1 MFCRGRAAGCEA
13 ALCWRGGG
21 RAPNEAGADGC
32 LDRQL
37 FRSALCRVS
46 PSCLGSELPAQMSPD
61 TDVSDG
67 NRRWLVEECGVDI
80 ESPDRSGVTPLQAA
94 CENGHVDVASYI
106 CSLPCTPAVA
116 LRRSRLLNF
125 TVPAGLGE
133 DGRGRSRQGRRSP
146 KAKKAVG
153 LSVEVDDD
161 AAQSSDTSPLGW
173 TPSSSDLRG
182 AAPDA
187 RLSRRRGAVVL
198 EEFLAQS
205 VLGAKYTE
213 SNALVGVS
221 RGRSPSDMGRASP
234 VQPVTSPL
242 SFATSA
248 ATTAFSPTASSPTVF
263 SPKSWTGKGQNSPTS
278 GSPKQRSKYV
288 AGERMHST
296 MTHVIDVPAKAQ
308 AASPVFDASSPISDG
323 GSPTGSPKGKRR
335 GRQRQRG
342 GAVLPSMMGSVD
354 AMRAAALHERAVR
367 A

>member
-1 MFCRGRAAGCEA
+1 M
-13 ALCWRGGG
+13 
-21 RAPNEAGADGC
+21 
-32 LDRQL
+32 
-37 FRSALCRVS
+37 
-46 PSCLGSELPAQMSPD
+46 
-61 TDVSDG
+61 
-67 NRRWLVEECGVDI
+67 DI

-146 KAKKAVG
+146 KAKRAVG
-153 LSVEVDDD
+153 LTVEVDDD
-161 AAQSSDTSPLGW
+161 AAQSSDTSPLGPAGLGW
-173 TPSSSDLRG
+173 SPSSSDLRG

-221 RGRSPSDMGRASP
+221 RGRSPSDMATSP

-242 SFATSA
+242 SFAQSSV
-248 ATTAFSPTASSPTVF
+248 TTAFSPTASSPTVF

-308 AASPVFDASSPISDG
+308 AASPVFDASSPIGDG

>member
-1 MFCRGRAAGCEA
+1 M
-13 ALCWRGGG
+13 
-21 RAPNEAGADGC
+21 
-32 LDRQL
+32 
-37 FRSALCRVS
+37 
-46 PSCLGSELPAQMSPD
+46 
-61 TDVSDG
+61 
-67 NRRWLVEECGVDI
+67 DI

-133 DGRGRSRQGRRSP
+133 DARGRSRQGRRSP
-146 KAKKAVG
+146 KAKSAVG
-153 LSVEVDDD
+153 LTVEVDDD
-161 AAQSSDTSPLGW
+161 AAQGSGPDTSPLGW
-173 TPSSSDLRG
+173 TPSSSDLGG

-187 RLSRRRGAVVL
+187 RLSRRRGAVVH

-205 VLGAKYTE
+205 VLGAKWVD

-221 RGRSPSDMGRASP
+221 RGRSPSDMATSP

-242 SFATSA
+242 SFAQSSV
-248 ATTAFSPTASSPTVF
+248 TTAYSPTASSPTAY

-308 AASPVFDASSPISDG
+308 AASPVFDASSPIGDG
-323 GSPTGSPKGKRR
+323 GSPTGGSPKGKRR